1 MNQNIH
7 EAPHGM
13 NLVLDTKSGSVIIGR
28 FDSVNGLEV
37 LMHDC
42 DIFDPASGGDAEHW
56 TRETATY
63 GVDVKHRNYSLGA
76 HEVTRWRPLGEVEK
90 LV

>member
-1 MNQNIH
+1 MSQSIH

-13 NLVLDTKSGSVIIGR
+13 NLVVETQTDRVIVGR
-28 FDSVNGLEV
+28 FDSIIGLEV

-42 DIFDPASGGDAEHW
+42 DVFDPATGGDAEHW

-63 GVDVKHRNYSLGA
+63 GVDVKHRDFTFDA
-76 HEVTRWRPLGEVEK
+76 HEVTSWRPLGDVEK
-90 LV
+90 L